1 MFNILFKT
9 AINNVY
15 NETHM
20 KPEDINSVTLKIL
33 LKGYLIPKEF
43 ILKKY
48 NFIYEVLLITMNKY
62 YWMCWINVKFN

>member
-1 MFNILFKT
+1 MILNLGFKLSYKKPVCFMFNVLFKT

-43 ILKKY
+43 ILKK
-48 NFIYEVLLITMNKY
+48 FMKY
-62 YWMCWINVKFN
+62 F